1 MKHKSTTN
9 ENQDIMEESE
19 TRNQETEE
27 PLENKRRGRLP
38 RTPRS
43 AVATEPESEGQAPET
58 ETPDRNLKYADKET
72 SSHKVKVVFTRKSG
86 RSGERTLMNKGMA
99 ALYERQGIVDIVK
112 EQ

>member
-1 MKHKSTTN
+1 
-9 ENQDIMEESE
+9 MEDTE

-38 RTPRS
+38 RTPRNDV
-43 AVATEPESEGQAPET
+43 AVEPESDNSVPGT
-58 ETPDRNLKYADKET
+58 ETPDRDLKYADKDT

-86 RSGERTLMNKGMA
+86 KSGERTLMNKGMA
-99 ALYERQGIVDIVK
+99 LMYQRQGIVDIVK

>member
-1 MKHKSTTN
+1 
-9 ENQDIMEESE
+9 MEDSE

-38 RTPRS
+38 RTPRNDV
-43 AVATEPESEGQAPET
+43 AVETESENPVPET
-58 ETPDRNLKYADKET
+58 KMPDRNLKYADKDT

-86 RSGERTLMNKGMA
+86 KSGERTLMNKGMA
-99 ALYERQGIVDIVK
+99 LLYQRQGIVDIVK